1 MTRKGNDITYGP
13 RLSERRIS
21 ATLNRHLFKLNN
33 RETHYYIKCKVST
46 NRTHSQMK
54 EINKNTY
61 INNRSIFCKIEQ
73 NRKAYYEY
81 GITINQLTE
90 MTQLMLHETLIF

>member
-1 MTRKGNDITYGP
+1 MDKSYTVTREGNDITYKP

-21 ATLNRHLFKLNN
+21 LALNRHLFKLNN

-54 EINKNTY
+54 EINKNTNN
-61 INNRSIFCKIEQ
+61 NNRSTLKKIGQ

-90 MTQLMLHETLIF
+90 MDQ

>member
-1 MTRKGNDITYGP
+1 
-13 RLSERRIS
+13 
-21 ATLNRHLFKLNN
+21 
-33 RETHYYIKCKVST
+33 
-46 NRTHSQMK
+46 MK